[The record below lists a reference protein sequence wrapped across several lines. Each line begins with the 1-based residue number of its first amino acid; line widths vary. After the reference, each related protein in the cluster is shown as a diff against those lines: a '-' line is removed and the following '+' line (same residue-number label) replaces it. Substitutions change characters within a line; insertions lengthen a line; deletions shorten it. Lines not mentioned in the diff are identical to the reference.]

1 MADARALGLLG
12 AVILLVGLAIG
23 VLWMFQRRLIYF
35 PLLQDLPPAHT
46 SLPGAEE
53 VVFETSDGLRLGGW
67 FLASGRARGPAVLV
81 LNGNAGDRSHRAPLA
96 AALAQRGWSV
106 LLFDY
111 RGYAG
116 NPGSPSEAGLVADAR
131 GARAYLASRA
141 EVDPARITYFGESLG
156 AAVAVSLAAEAPPAA
171 LVLRSPFTS
180 LADMGR
186 LHYPWL
192 PLVDRLLR
200 DHFASIDRIVQV
212 RCPVLVIAGDRDTT
226 VPAEHSRRLYAAAP
240 EPKRF
245 VLIPGADHND
255 LELLAGQALLD
266 EVMRLLGWAAGDE
279 GLAQPGGVR

>member
-1 MADARALGLLG
+1 MRMADGRVLGFFGTLT
-12 AVILLVGLAIG
+12 LLVGLALG
-23 VLWMFQRRLIYF
+23 LLWMLQRRLIYF
-35 PLLQDLPPAHT
+35 PLLQDLPPVRT

-53 VVFETSDGLRLGGW
+53 VGFQTSDGVRLGGW
-67 FLASGRARGPAVLV
+67 FLAGGRARGPAVLV
-81 LNGNAGDRSHRAPLA
+81 FNGNAGDRSYRAPLA

-116 NPGSPSEAGLVADAR
+116 NPGSPSEAGLLADAHA
-131 GARAYLASRA
+131 ARAYLAGRA
-141 EVDPARITYFGESLG
+141 EVDPARIAYFGESLG
-156 AAVAVSLAAEAPPAA
+156 AAVAVALAVEAPPAA

-186 LHYPWL
+186 RHYPWL

-200 DHFASIDRIVQV
+200 DRFPSIDQIARL
-212 RCPVLVIAGDRDTT
+212 RCPVLVITGDRDTI
-226 VPAEHSRRLYAAAP
+226 VPPEQSRRLYAAAP

-255 LELLAGQALLD
+255 AALLAGPALLD
-266 EVMRLLGWAAGDE
+266 EVTGFLGSTVAGRR
-279 GLAQPGGVR
+279 Q